1 MPTRPQ
7 SERPLSAKERLF
19 VEKFMEFGGGKGAGK
34 PAALA
39 AGFKPSYAM
48 WAAHRMLRRPI
59 VARVIEERQK
69 ARLRVLVP
77 KAVDVVEEILDDKN
91 HKDRLKAANQVL
103 NRVDPIVV
111 GVAHQHDV
119 HVSVLD
125 NEMGVLALR
134 WLRELGASRAMLE
147 EALGVNALPELEAM
161 LDGGQTPAPEPVTI
175 EGEVLEAEPDDEED
189 DE

>member
-1 MPTRPQ
+1 LQ
-7 SERPLSAKERLF
+7 SEERPLSAKERLF
-19 VEKFMEFGGGKGAGK
+19 VEKYMELGGGKGAGT

-59 VARVIEERQK
+59 VARVIEERQR
-69 ARLRVLVP
+69 ARVRLLAP
-77 KAVDVVEEILDDKN
+77 KAIDVVEEILDDKN

-103 NRVDPIVV
+103 NRTDPVVV

-147 EALGVNALPELEAM
+147 EALGVNALPELEAQ
-161 LDGGQTPAPEPVTI
+161 LDDRPKPVMI
-175 EGEVLEAEPDDEED
+175 EGEVLEADPDDNED
-189 DE
+189 DDE